1 MNKLVEQYNNNYHH
15 TINNKP
21 INADFSALTEK
32 IETNSKAPKFKLMR
46 ERESELLSTIFLVK
60 VTLKIRQEKYLLSIV
75 FWKLILELMKL
86 KI

>member
-1 MNKLVEQYNNNYHH
+1 MNKLIEQYNNNYHH

-46 ERESELLSTIFLVK
+46 ES
-60 VTLKIRQEKYLLSIV
+60 QNC
-75 FWKLILELMKL
+75 
-86 KI
+86 

>member
-46 ERESELLSTIFLVK
+46 ESELLSTIFLVK

-86 KI
+86 KT

>member
-1 MNKLVEQYNNNYHH
+1 MNKLVEQYNNNYH

-32 IETNSKAPKFKLMR
+32 LRQILKLLNLKLM
-46 ERESELLSTIFLVK
+46 RESELLSTIFLVK